1 MKRARWEADWNHM
14 RGKIKEQWGRL
25 TNDDLDRI
33 DGKVDELIGRIQN
46 RYGLAREEAERSVR
60 EWNEQN
66 P

>member
-1 MKRARWEADWNHM
+1 MKRARWGANWNHM
-14 RGKIKEQWGRL
+14 RDKVKEQWGRL
-25 TNDDLDRI
+25 THDDLDRI